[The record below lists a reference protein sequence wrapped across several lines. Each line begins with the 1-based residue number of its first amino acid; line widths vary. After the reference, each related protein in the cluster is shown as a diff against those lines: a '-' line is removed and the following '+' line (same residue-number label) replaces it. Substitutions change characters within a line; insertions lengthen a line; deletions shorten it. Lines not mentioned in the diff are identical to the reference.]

1 MADSEVELDDDAID
15 EALDRQMSYMAN
27 QMMAQGIQLDQYLQM
42 TGMDEEKLREQGI
55 EYDKEKLEHK
65 QID

>member
-42 TGMDEEKLREQGI
+42 TGMDEEKLREQR
-55 EYDKEKLEHK
+55 LRASL
-65 QID
+65 QRR

>member
-27 QMMAQGIQLDQYLQM
+27 HTY
-42 TGMDEEKLREQGI
+42 K
-55 EYDKEKLEHK
+55 
-65 QID
+65 

>member
-1 MADSEVELDDDAID
+1 MLSWQIVKLKLDDDAID

-42 TGMDEEKLREQGI
+42 NRYG
-55 EYDKEKLEHK
+55 
-65 QID
+65 

>member
-27 QMMAQGIQLDQYLQM
+27 QMMAQGIQLDQYLQIQVWM
-42 TGMDEEKLREQGI
+42 K
-55 EYDKEKLEHK
+55 KN
-65 QID
+65 